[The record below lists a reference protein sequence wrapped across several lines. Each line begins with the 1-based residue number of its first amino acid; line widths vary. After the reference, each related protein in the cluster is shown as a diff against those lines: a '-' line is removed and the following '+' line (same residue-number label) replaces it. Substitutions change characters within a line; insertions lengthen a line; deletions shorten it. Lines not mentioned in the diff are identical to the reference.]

1 MKNIWPVILRIN
13 IVCICV
19 LVSGCIRN
27 DGSINWIDGTALKSD
42 ENEIKRKQEV
52 LLNAKSPEDFPESAE
67 GGIVFDGMVTM
78 IDVKD
83 SGFSITK
90 FNIEKVLYGQ
100 LENKKQITI
109 YSPSTQKG
117 GVDFQM
123 GKRYR
128 VYTVYLK
135 GAYHTWASTG
145 TVKLKTKGTDLFETK
160 GRH

>member
-1 MKNIWPVILRIN
+1 MKNIWPIILRIN
-13 IVCICV
+13 IVCIGV
-19 LVSGCIRN
+19 LISGCISD
-27 DGSINWIDGTALKSD
+27 DGSISWVDGTTLKSD

-52 LLNAKSPEDFPESAE
+52 LLNAKSSEDFPDSAE
-67 GGIVFDGMVTM
+67 GGIVFDGMVTT

-83 SGFSITK
+83 SGLSITK

-109 YSPSTQKG
+109 YSPPTQKG
-117 GVDFQM
+117 GIDFQM

-135 GAYHTWASTG
+135 DAYRTWAFTG
-145 TVKLKTKGTDLFETK
+145 TVRL
-160 GRH
+160 R